1 MENKSHL
8 FQVYVLFFLVL
19 IINHKFFSIFFS
31 WWCVFASVFVLNDSV
46 LLTFWKFGFVFLLY
60 ISKFGKLSANIWRES
75 FCYDLSFSL
84 FTFLLC
90 SLSGC
95 FWRTLFYYEHKKY
108 NGHTEVVN
116 KRDKFITSARKENG
130 KGFHLDF
137 ISNKS
142 QRSMQH
148 KREQLN
154 KSSNLK
160 RL

>member
-31 WWCVFASVFVLNDSV
+31 WWCVFVLNDSV
-46 LLTFWKFGFVFLLY
+46 LLTFWKFGCVFLLY

-84 FTFLLC
+84 FTFSPLLTFRLFLTH
-90 SLSGC
+90 SLLL
-95 FWRTLFYYEHKKY
+95 WTHKKY